1 MSKKEIYI
9 CDVCGKESEKSF
21 GSTDRV
27 FNDDFTENWFPEVF
41 GVKLELKQT
50 EDVANACV
58 CDDCFIEFLESALEQ
73 MREGQKEERH
83 QAETTLP
90 LKNEVVTESLGERL
104 LMRYCKHE
112 LKPETR
118 AVSICS
124 IEAANKNLAKNSILF
139 EVFYLVGK
147 TIMQK
152 EYAITTIAGWVNKK
166 APKRNT
172 KSCNAFVKKYPIVE
186 FCKTMEDV
194 RTWWHRLKEY
204 SQKNPKCNVRKEND
218 K

>member
-9 CDVCGKESEKSF
+9 CDVCGKETEKTL

-27 FNDDFTENWFPEVF
+27 FDDFTEEFPANVY

-73 MREGQKEERH
+73 MREMQKEEHH

-90 LKNEVVTESLGERL
+90 LKSEVVTESLGEKL

-124 IEAANKNLAKNSILF
+124 IEAANKKLAKNSIPF
-139 EVFYLVGK
+139 EVFYLAGK

-194 RTWWHRLKEY
+194 RTWWNRFKEY
-204 SQKNPKCNVRKEND
+204 SQKNPKCNVRKENN